1 MSLQHVLKQCALSS
15 TPILCIWNRQST
27 HGPDLS
33 SQMGFGTS
41 WQNPFHHRVEHISDK
56 IVAAGWQI
64 AIVAVASLFKF
75 LNEMEDI
82 AIGKHSMGMAPYVV
96 LNFNVVIAALSAYQN
111 LLEVAPEQGTDF
123 DPKVARVVNGQ
134 AVIVS
139 WKEHLRTVSVLVP
152 TWVVAFDQSK
162 SV

>member
-1 MSLQHVLKQCALSS
+1 
-15 TPILCIWNRQST
+15 
-27 HGPDLS
+27 
-33 SQMGFGTS
+33 
-41 WQNPFHHRVEHISDK
+41 
-56 IVAAGWQI
+56 
-64 AIVAVASLFKF
+64 
-75 LNEMEDI
+75 
-82 AIGKHSMGMAPYVV
+82 MGMAPYVV